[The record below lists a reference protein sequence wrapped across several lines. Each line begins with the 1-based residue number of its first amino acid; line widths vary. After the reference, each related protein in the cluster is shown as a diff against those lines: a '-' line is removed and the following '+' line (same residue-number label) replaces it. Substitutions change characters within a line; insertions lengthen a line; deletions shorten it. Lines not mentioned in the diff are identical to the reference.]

1 MYEISLEKPAE
12 SSRWDVSLK
21 AVVRNSDF
29 ILKRV
34 RRFQRRESSG
44 QNNALTVEDADGLGC
59 DMLLLHKACL
69 FVLLQKML

>member
-1 MYEISLEKPAE
+1 MCEISLEKPAE

-29 ILKRV
+29 VLKRV

-44 QNNALTVEDADGLGC
+44 QNNALTAEDADGLGC
-59 DMLLLHKACL
+59 IFLWSSK
-69 FVLLQKML
+69 

>member
-59 DMLLLHKACL
+59 IFLWSSK
-69 FVLLQKML
+69 